1 MRITSIALHRIGGGS
16 GDIVSVSD
24 PARDH
29 SPQSVGRGVVSDPA
43 RDHSPQLVGRGVV
56 SDPTR
61 IVSDLTRITPPLP
74 RGVEV
79 GARELTPSADGG
91 EVLVCDCYERIRF
104 GVVGKNLFRGRKF
117 IFKKFSN

>member
-1 MRITSIALHRIGGGS
+1 MRITSIALHRIGRGS

-29 SPQSVGRGVVSDPA
+29 SPQSVGRSVVS
-43 RDHSPQLVGRGVV
+43 G
-56 SDPTR
+56 PTR
-61 IVSDLTRITPPLP
+61 IVSDPTRITPPLP